1 MIVEH
6 WFCRSDLCIA
16 VVGSIVILAGHIFSS
31 NFLDI
36 VYTSGSKGL
45 TKLHSKTLGPLEL
58 VYAFIT
64 LVVHKN
70 SRSIIKLLHSW
81 ALCLCISRT
90 SNKMWLRRHIMTVC

>member
-16 VVGSIVILAGHIFSS
+16 VVGSIVILAGHTFSS

-45 TKLHSKTLGPLEL
+45 TELHSKTLGHLEL
-58 VYAFIT
+58 VYGYIT
-64 LVVHKN
+64 LVLHKN
-70 SRSIIKLLHSW
+70 SGSMSSNS
-81 ALCLCISRT
+81 CIHGHFV
-90 SNKMWLRRHIMTVC
+90 NV